1 MYISVMIVMV
11 ERHIFYLKF
20 QAGVCSDS
28 LVFYPLLTYSIFNLL
43 ASCYSDSLIFNI
55 LGKSS
60 YNYII
65 CPLPAANFLYGACTH
80 RL

>member
-11 ERHIFYLKF
+11 ERHVFYLKF

-43 ASCYSDSLIFNI
+43 ASYYSDTLVFNI

-60 YNYII
+60 YNYVI
-65 CPLPAANFLYGACTH
+65 CRLHAANFRYGTCTH